1 MSFLRPPVTRPTT
14 PDAQGPLE
22 LRPALPADGAA
33 LRAVAAR
40 DSRALPEGP
49 LLLAEVAGIPIAA
62 IATRT
67 GEVVADPFWPTS
79 AAVAALR
86 AAVGDVR
93 APRARR
99 APRVRFGVLRRR
111 PSH

>member
-1 MSFLRPPVTRPTT
+1 MVFRSPRTAHRL

-33 LRAVAAR
+33 LRAVAHR

-67 GEVVADPFWPTS
+67 GETVADPFWPTT

-86 AAVGDVR
+86 DAAGDVR
-93 APRARR
+93 PERPGLRRRR
-99 APRVRFGVLRRR
+99 AVRGVLRRR
-111 PSH
+111 LSH

>member
-1 MSFLRPPVTRPTT
+1 MSLRLSRRPVRHAL

-22 LRPALPADGAA
+22 LRPAAPADGAA
-33 LRAVAAR
+33 LRVVAAR
-40 DSRALPEGP
+40 DSAPLPEGP

-67 GEVVADPFWPTS
+67 GEVIADPFWPTS

-86 AAVGDVR
+86 AEVGDVR
-93 APRARR
+93 PQRTSR
-99 APRVRFGVLRRR
+99 APLGVLRRR